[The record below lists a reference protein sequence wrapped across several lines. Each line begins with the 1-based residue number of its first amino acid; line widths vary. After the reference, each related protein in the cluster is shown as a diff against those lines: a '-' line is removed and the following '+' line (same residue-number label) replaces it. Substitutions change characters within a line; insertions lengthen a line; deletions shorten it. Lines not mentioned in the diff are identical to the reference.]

1 MTTPD
6 DTPERMP
13 EPAPTGADLEDRR
26 VWERC
31 SVRPGPVAPACLD
44 AMSLAAWVDG
54 LAPPADRD
62 RIEAHLAEC
71 PSCLAAVRDLRS
83 LLAGSGAATVS
94 IDVVERARALVTPGR
109 RLVDRRSAGRWGLAA
124 AACLAACTLGYNAGL
139 MSTDAGAADLAV
151 AMSFGV
157 VASDD
162 LNDAGLALLVP
173 LLQEATP

>member
-6 DTPERMP
+6 DTPERSP

-62 RIEAHLAEC
+62 RVEAHLAEC
-71 PSCLAAVRDLRS
+71 PSCLAAVRDLRV
-83 LLAGSGAATVS
+83 LLAASDAATVS
-94 IDVVERARALVTPGR
+94 IDVVERARSLVTPGR
-109 RLVDRRSAGRWGLAA
+109 RLIDRRSGGRWGLAA
-124 AACLAACTLGYNAGL
+124 AASLAACTLGYNAGL

-173 LLQEATP
+173 LLQEAAP